1 LPPGVCKYLS
11 SAEGLDFKQII
22 AGLEGANYSLANA
35 TDCVAS
41 CM

>member
-1 LPPGVCKYLS
+1 LI

-35 TDCVAS
+35 TDCAAS